1 MNNETKNEL
10 MNTLLNSGVG
20 NTISGTHW
28 MNGHFS
34 GVISDVRVKY
44 GNSLEVI
51 VEDVWDYFP
60 FSAVIDSEDFFSN
73 DFSNGCYTDLELGE
87 VQLNFNDL

>member
-1 MNNETKNEL
+1 MDNEIKNEL

-20 NTISGTHW
+20 STISGTHW
-28 MNGHFS
+28 MNGKFS

-51 VEDVWDYFP
+51 VDDVWDCFP
-60 FSAVIDSEDFFSN
+60 YSAVIDSEDFFSD
-73 DFSNGCYTDLELGE
+73 DFSNGCYTDLELHN
-87 VQLNFNDL
+87 VQHQLI